1 MTVSHTNE
9 TAIIKHLIDAAV
21 SETHSGIFR
30 HLVYSSVLHPH
41 LTSLANHDAKRLA
54 EEYLHERGPDL
65 KYTILQPS
73 HFADNFPIRQLL
85 TQLIDHNSTTSASS
99 NTPEKGG
106 RDQVV
111 KLVYSPNS
119 DPTIPFSFS
128 TTLDCAHAAVRVL
141 RERERHFFATY
152 ELVSSGGEAES
163 LTYTTAVRHVQDAIN
178 SHLVQRRKKR
188 LEEKKDYDDYCMDI
202 EHVQVEIQTNP
213 TQQILDMFASSIADS
228 SGSSGRKMD
237 MGVARKLF
245 EYYNVRGLYG
255 NSFVLEHLLDRK
267 PLAYAQWA
275 DMKVGAVWA
284 ELDALSA

>member
-1 MTVSHTNE
+1 MTVSHINE

-73 HFADNFPIRQLL
+73 HFADNFPIRHLL
-85 TQLIDHNSTTSASS
+85 TQLIDHNSTTSATS

-106 RDQVV
+106 QDQIVN
-111 KLVYSPNS
+111 LVYSPNS

-128 TTLDCAHAAVRVL
+128 TTLDCAHAAARVL

-152 ELVSSGGEAES
+152 ELVSSGGDAES

-178 SHLVQRRKKR
+178 SHLVQRRKR
-188 LEEKKDYDDYCMDI
+188 LEGKDDYDYCKNI
-202 EHVQVEIQTNP
+202 EHVQIDIQRKS
-213 TQQILDMFASSIADS
+213 TQQVLDMFTSSTAGS
-228 SGSSGRKMD
+228 SSGRKMD

-245 EYYNVRGLYG
+245 AYYNVRGLYG
-255 NSFVLEHLLDRK
+255 NSFVLEYLLGRK
-267 PLAYAQWA
+267 PLGYPEWA
-275 DMKVGAVWA
+275 DIKVGAVWA